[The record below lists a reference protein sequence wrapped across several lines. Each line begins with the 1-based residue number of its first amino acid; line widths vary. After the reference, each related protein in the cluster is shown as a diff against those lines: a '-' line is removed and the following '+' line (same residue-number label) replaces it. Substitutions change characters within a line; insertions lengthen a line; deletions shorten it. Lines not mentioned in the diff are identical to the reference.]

1 MATATGVPPNF
12 RRSRVIDA
20 SIAAAMVFGDSAAEL
35 GTLDFRERFFVAPS
49 VIRYEFTHICV
60 KKHRRGLIDSERML
74 KAWNEFE
81 SLGISTESVSFPEAT
96 AAAIRYRVSGYDAAY
111 LWMAISQ
118 RIELLT
124 LDRELNKAWRLAAK
138 ESTP

>member
-1 MATATGVPPNF
+1 MAATISASPNS
-12 RRSRVIDA
+12 RRCRVIDA

-35 GTLDFRERFFVAPS
+35 ETLDFRERYFVAPT
-49 VIRYEFTHICV
+49 VIRFEFMHICV

-74 KAWNEFE
+74 AAWNEFE

-96 AAAIRYRVSGYDAAY
+96 AVAIRYRVSGYDAAY

-124 LDRELNKAWRLAAK
+124 LDRELNKAWLLAAK
-138 ESTP
+138 ESAP